1 MKNLIEVEVKNV
13 IVVKDEHNESSFLV
27 ILAEKEGNKVLPIS
41 VGLFEAQAI
50 ARAKEGIKTE
60 RPLTHDLIVNIFKE
74 LELKVEKIVINDLIN
89 DVFYAR
95 IIVRKDD
102 KILSI
107 DARPSDSIAI
117 AILANVPIF
126 VSSSV
131 MERAGEESPPPE
143 SDEDLEA

>member
-13 IVVKDEHNESSFLV
+13 IFIRNDEGDNSFLV
-27 ILAEKEGNKVLPIS
+27 LLNEKDGKRVLPIN

-60 RPLTHDLIVNIFKE
+60 RPLTHDLIINIFKE
-74 LELKVEKIVINDLIN
+74 LDVKIEKVIINDLIK

-102 KILSI
+102 KLLSI

-131 MERAGEESPPPE
+131 MERASQEIEE
-143 SDEDLEA
+143 DENGGLEA

>member
-1 MKNLIEVEVKNV
+1 
-13 IVVKDEHNESSFLV
+13 
-27 ILAEKEGNKVLPIS
+27 

-74 LELKVEKIVINDLIN
+74 LDVKIEKVIINDLVN
-89 DVFYAR
+89 EVFYAR
-95 IIVRKDD
+95 IIVRRDD
-102 KILSI
+102 KVLSI

-126 VSSSV
+126 VSANV
-131 MERAGEESPPPE
+131 MEKAGQEIEE
-143 SDEDLEA
+143 DEEGDLEA

>member
-1 MKNLIEVEVKNV
+1 MKNLIEVEVENV
-13 IVVKDEHNESSFLV
+13 IFIRNDEGDNSFLV
-27 ILAEKEGNKVLPIS
+27 LLNEKDGKRVLPIN

-60 RPLTHDLIVNIFKE
+60 RPLTHDLIINIFKE
-74 LELKVEKIVINDLIN
+74 LDVKIEKVIINDLIK

-102 KILSI
+102 KLLSI

-131 MERAGEESPPPE
+131 MERASQEIEE
-143 SDEDLEA
+143 DENGGLEA